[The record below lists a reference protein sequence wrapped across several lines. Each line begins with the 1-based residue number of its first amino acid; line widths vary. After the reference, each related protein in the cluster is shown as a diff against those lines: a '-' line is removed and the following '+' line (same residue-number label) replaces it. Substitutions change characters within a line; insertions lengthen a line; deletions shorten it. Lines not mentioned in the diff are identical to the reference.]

1 MFRIAAEQSLY
12 EWYCRFKISGLMRLM
27 RNPFIQITRHLYE
40 EPYQLNLVILA
51 SNGLA
56 SGGLEFYSNTTHLE
70 KLGQALSDFP
80 SHDRANHL
88 FELGSER
95 SEDNFGYYFRLRAH
109 GKKKLAYGDNRRT
122 RCYIQLRLNNNA
134 SAKDH
139 FIEAPQLTDFN
150 IEADFESVRNLGSLL
165 VGFAKLEHQRLSWSP
180 SEGFLDNEL
189 EFSDRRD
196 GDNIEAALASLP
208 ILK

>member
-1 MFRIAAEQSLY
+1 
-12 EWYCRFKISGLMRLM
+12 M

-56 SGGLEFYSNTTHLE
+56 SGGLEFYSNTSQLE
-70 KLGQALSDFP
+70 KLGHALRDFP
-80 SHDRANHL
+80 SHDSANHL

-95 SEDNFGYYFRLRAH
+95 PEDNFGSYFRLRAH
-109 GKKKLAYGDNRRT
+109 GKKRLTYVDNSRT

-134 SAKDH
+134 SVKDY
-139 FIEAPQLTDFN
+139 IIDAPQLTDFN
-150 IEADFESVRNLGSLL
+150 IEADFESVKNLGILL
-165 VGFAKLEHQRLSWSP
+165 VNFAKLEHQRLFWNP
-180 SEGFLDNEL
+180 SEGLLDNEL
-189 EFSDRRD
+189 EFSDRRV

-208 ILK
+208 N